1 MFLFTFFS
9 GKYKSR
15 RNDKT
20 YSGPIFVEK
29 LPVFIAQCGQTS
41 FPMLE
46 HYTYSLSSSDLSP
59 FLPDLQ
65 PNLQLHMC
73 NGTEFFSNPHS
84 VWQLNKFQLSVRNNL
99 QCNRAGWFRLCH
111 EPSEYH
117 KCRQPFRDHQVKWFL
132 CSDMHVLGLHV
143 LVIVEVKCAT

>member
-1 MFLFTFFS
+1 MFLFTFFQENT
-9 GKYKSR
+9 KAEEMIR
-15 RNDKT
+15 HIVD
-20 YSGPIFVEK
+20 
-29 LPVFIAQCGQTS
+29 Q
-41 FPMLE
+41 
-46 HYTYSLSSSDLSP
+46 YSLKNSLYLQHYVVRP
-59 FLPDLQ
+59 AFLCWNITHTHCPAVISAHFYRTCR
-65 PNLQLHMC
+65 PTC
-73 NGTEFFSNPHS
+73 NFTCVTEQSFSNPHS

-99 QCNRAGWFRLCH
+99 QCNRSGWFRLCH